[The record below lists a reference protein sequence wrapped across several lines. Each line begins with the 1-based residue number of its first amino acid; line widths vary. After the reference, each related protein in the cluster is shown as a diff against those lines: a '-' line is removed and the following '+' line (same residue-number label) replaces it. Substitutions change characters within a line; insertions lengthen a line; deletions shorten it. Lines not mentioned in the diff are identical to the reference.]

1 MDFLDVIKML
11 LPLLI
16 IIAMLYGLLMVVRKY
31 SFSLSKGK
39 TSGINIKIIGTQ
51 MLLPKKFIS
60 VVRVKDKMLVLGVS
74 EASITLLKEI
84 DAEEDEMLDNEDDLH
99 NSSFTDMIKKNLGMR

>member
-1 MDFLDVIKML
+1 
-11 LPLLI
+11 
-16 IIAMLYGLLMVVRKY
+16 MLYGLLMVVRKY

-39 TSGINIKIIGTQ
+39 ASGINIKIVGTQ

-74 EASITLLKEI
+74 ESSITLLKEI
-84 DAEEDEMLDNEDDLH
+84 DAEEDEMLDQEDDIQS
-99 NSSFTDMIKKNLGMR
+99 SSFADMIKKNLGMR

>member
-1 MDFLDVIKML
+1 MDFFDVVKML

-16 IIAMLYGLLMVVRKY
+16 IIGLLYGLLLIVRKY
-31 SFSLSKGK
+31 SFSLNKEKAG
-39 TSGINIKIIGTQ
+39 GVNIKVIGTQ

-60 VVRVKDKMLVLGVS
+60 VVKVKDKLLILGVS

-84 DAEEDEMLDNEDDLH
+84 DSDDYDNYADESEVPS
-99 NSSFTDMIKKNLGMR
+99 SSFTEMIKKNLGMK

>member
-1 MDFLDVIKML
+1 MDFFDVIKML

-16 IIAMLYGLLMVVRKY
+16 IIAMLYGLLVVVRKY

-39 TSGINIKIIGTQ
+39 TSGMNIKIVGTQ

-74 EASITLLKEI
+74 ESSITLLKEI
-84 DAEEDEMLDNEDDLH
+84 DADDNEIVDNEMDMQ
-99 NSSFTDMIKKNLGMR
+99 NSSFADMIKKNLGMK